1 MPNPD
6 SGNLETQLGNRPPKF
21 KRKARAPAAKV
32 NERTANWPGLAGP
45 PQPRNRSAGVKK
57 LKIHPMSK
65 GL

>member
-6 SGNLETQLGNRPPKF
+6 SGNLDSQLGNTPPKF
-21 KRKARAPAAKV
+21 KRKAGAKAASV
-32 NERTANWPGLAGP
+32 NERTANWGGLPGP
-45 PQPRNRSAGVKK
+45 TQPRDRSAGVKK

>member
-6 SGNLETQLGNRPPKF
+6 SGNLPSKLGNRPPAF
-21 KRKARAPAAKV
+21 KRKPGGDTPAIVEK
-32 NERTANWPGLAGP
+32 TAAWPGLPGP
-45 PQPRNRSAGVKK
+45 IQPRDRSAGVKK